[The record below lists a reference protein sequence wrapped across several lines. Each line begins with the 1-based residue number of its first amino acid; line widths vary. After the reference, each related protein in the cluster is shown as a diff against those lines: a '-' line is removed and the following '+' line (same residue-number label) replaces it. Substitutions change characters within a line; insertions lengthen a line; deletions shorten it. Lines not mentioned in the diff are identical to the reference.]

1 MGKPG
6 ETFGASFDPEAELN
20 WRDKR
25 FGPFAGGSF
34 GRVFEGCLRRRDPA
48 LMGRYLGVSPRRRAS
63 LFSPESTL
71 LSMVRLPIVKMN
83 ATASG
88 MSAMERMFFE
98 AGEGLEWARSA
109 WSQRGSSDNAGEHV
123 GCPAKDIDGGLG
135 VLGLR
140 SEGVERSAL
149 VDLETFRG
157 WLVK

>member
-1 MGKPG
+1 
-6 ETFGASFDPEAELN
+6 
-20 WRDKR
+20 
-25 FGPFAGGSF
+25 
-34 GRVFEGCLRRRDPA
+34 
-48 LMGRYLGVSPRRRAS
+48 MGRYLGVSPRRRAS
-63 LFSPESTL
+63 SFSPGSTL

-88 MSAMERMFFE
+88 MSAMERMFLRR
-98 AGEGLEWARSA
+98 AKVSSGLGAPGRSGA
-109 WSQRGSSDNAGEHV
+109 AVTMQHV

-149 VDLETFRG
+149 VDLQAFRG